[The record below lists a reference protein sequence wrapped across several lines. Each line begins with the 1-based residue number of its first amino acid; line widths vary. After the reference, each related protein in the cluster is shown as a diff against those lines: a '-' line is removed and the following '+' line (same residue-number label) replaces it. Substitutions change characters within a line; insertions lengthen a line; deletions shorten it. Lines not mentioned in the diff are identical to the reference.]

1 MRYTFVN
8 HLFDYYKQSNK
19 DFKNHLVH
27 LQSWYIWNIYK
38 QLSSDILDK
47 AQDLKYSDIEQNF
60 RHHIME
66 RLKEKI
72 ITKIPAEKETY
83 NKKFIREVHFK
94 IVSEPQHISDHFFF
108 DNNQV
113 DTNRQSN
120 NMEFASNP
128 DTQRQNDLSG
138 SGVSSKTSIIE
149 TFIQA

>member
-1 MRYTFVN
+1 
-8 HLFDYYKQSNK
+8 
-19 DFKNHLVH
+19 
-27 LQSWYIWNIYK
+27 
-38 QLSSDILDK
+38 
-47 AQDLKYSDIEQNF
+47 
-60 RHHIME
+60 ME